1 MNKFSKHPAQP
12 NRSLAIECL
21 IAAGVVILILASRL
35 TIDLPNF
42 KPVMAI
48 AMFAGFLLHRQILG
62 IGAMVTGMLMAD
74 SLIGFYEWRVALVVY
89 AALLLPIL
97 GGLLLRRWKD
107 DALKCA
113 TGVLGFAGLA
123 AVNFYVLTT
132 LAVWYFTNW
141 YPTTWEGLGTAF
153 IMGLPF
159 LKWTL
164 LGNTVYSVLL
174 FGGLALAVQ
183 TKLALAAR
191 QKTLAK

>member
-1 MNKFSKHPAQP
+1 
-12 NRSLAIECL
+12 
-21 IAAGVVILILASRL
+21 IAAGIVMLIVASRL

-48 AMFAGFLLHRQILG
+48 AMFAGFLLHRQMLG
-62 IGAMVTGMLMAD
+62 IGAMVLGMLMAD
-74 SLIGFYEWRVALVVY
+74 SLIGFYEWQVALVVY
-89 AALLLPIL
+89 AALLLPIF
-97 GGLLLRRWKD
+97 GGLMLRRWKD
-107 DALKCA
+107 ESLKCA

-141 YPTTWEGLGTAF
+141 YPTTWEGLGAAF

-164 LGNTVYSVLL
+164 LGNTVYSALL
-174 FGGLALAVQ
+174 FGGLALAAQIKSLVDAKQ
-183 TKLALAAR
+183 TTTAN
-191 QKTLAK
+191 